1 MLLFIIFY
9 NVIET
14 FEYVLTIL
22 VIKPGQTF
30 CPQLLSTCFAI
41 FYNLYTLL
49 VTICIELSAG
59 TLVSDK
65 SYRKIRNSLR
75 ASSSF
80 IVIEARSDSSQATN
94 ALGSSLACCS
104 RVTSLAPPNRE
115 LDRLQARPER
125 IASPVWQWNFS
136 HQEWIV
142 E

>member
-49 VTICIELSAG
+49 VRICIELSAG

-65 SYRKIRNSLR
+65 SDRKIRNSLR

-80 IVIEARSDSSQATN
+80 IASEARRDS
-94 ALGSSLACCS
+94 
-104 RVTSLAPPNRE
+104 
-115 LDRLQARPER
+115 LQAAPGLLSRAALP
-125 IASPVWQWNFS
+125 
-136 HQEWIV
+136 
-142 E
+142 